1 MIWIK
6 PRTTDDRGQP
16 SRVTNHADLK
26 AAGISHWELG
36 LPLPGGKEFTT
47 KKQATKHHWSSLIVF
62 IGPIPTFVTVLLLSK
77 LLRIQSTPIILT
89 MLAAGMVFFW
99 WLSITV
105 WLWVFSSRFANAIR
119 PTGRC
124 VRCLYDMSQCPIEDD
139 DCRICP
145 ECGSAWKIE
154 LAQPRLSL

>member
-16 SRVTNHADLK
+16 SRVANHADLK

-62 IGPIPTFVTVLLLSK
+62 IGP
-77 LLRIQSTPIILT
+77 
-89 MLAAGMVFFW
+89 
-99 WLSITV
+99 TV